1 MRIERRILLFCL
13 SICLTAFSFAKP
25 ELDSVKIVHDLDK
38 SDFELKNFDANKHSA
53 EKSVIYFET
62 ENKKLKTGRI
72 ILNLSTLNREEVT
85 IEWQNYSGKIK
96 NSRWSLKLQ
105 YRLSETDEWKDVLD
119 SRSRPC
125 EFYTTKRAITK
136 NFSEIVLP
144 KECNN
149 QPLVQLSWKLSRI
162 RGKGS
167 APNIQT
173 RKIKISSLHDPF
185 NGLATEITL
194 LQKIDKKNLEVSQ
207 LNFNHIPLP
216 YTYPESVRLRLNGKH
231 VRDILKFEITG
242 ADKDCFSLEA
252 KTLDIRHGSKN
263 ITLSYAPKKEGKH
276 KAVLVISSR
285 GLQEDIQIPLE
296 GSCEKAKDF
305 NISSI
310 KDEVLNDRNIT
321 YMIRVFSNKDYQ
333 FRMKVKPEDSEDY
346 DSPRKQIKTN
356 ILVTYK
362 WYRDNVCL
370 MTMEDEVKISDY
382 CVPLQSPATANMM
395 EITIDNIDN
404 LELSDFYFGFPKPK
418 RMIRSGHWNDP
429 DVWEPKGEPNMEDF
443 VFIEDSCKVMVTT
456 DVVCSMLVLGDNV
469 NVDINAGKMFYVSG
483 DIVYGNRSYFTVHQ
497 NLLPERWNYI
507 SSPVNQARAL
517 VYSMRNTENE
527 TWLMKYNTG
536 VVSKHGDHWSEYLVD
551 PNLILQPGIGYA
563 VYTHENLDVKYEGIL
578 CNSNTTVSLTSKNN
592 DKWNLVGNPFTA
604 PLSTKKLYEDIDGRI
619 QGNAIFL
626 FDRENLVY
634 NPIIVDE
641 NEEVMIPSLE
651 SFFVEA
657 IQDGRE
663 ITFKRNHQYIPKS
676 GTGSLNNHNYLT
688 LTAQIDGK
696 SQYALMGMIEGSDY
710 GFDEYD
716 AHKMFGISENMPEI
730 YFVVDT
736 EEVSVNTFPD
746 YPAAFDVGM
755 YIGTDDVVDIQIN
768 NLSVLP
774 SNVSVILED
783 KQEGVFYDC
792 CLPNKI
798 SVDLKSGTTSDR
810 FKIYLNKAIN
820 LYEIHPEYSG
830 IYLWS
835 DDNRIMAYGD
845 GIHQLNAVKVY
856 DKNHNVIGEQEF
868 DSNVLVFDKIEQKGR
883 YTVDILVDGDWIK
896 DFIIE
901 IK

>member
-1 MRIERRILLFCL
+1 MKIERRFILFYLT
-13 SICLTAFSFAKP
+13 ICFTVCSFAVP
-25 ELDSVKIVHDLDK
+25 ELDSVKFIHDLSK
-38 SDFELKNFDANKHSA
+38 SDFELKNFDANKHTVG
-53 EKSVIYFET
+53 KSSIYFEID
-62 ENKKLKTGRI
+62 NKKLKTGRI

-85 IEWQNYSGKIK
+85 IEWQNYCGKIR

-125 EFYTTKRAITK
+125 EFYTAKRASTK

-144 KECNN
+144 QECNN
-149 QPLVQLSWKLSRI
+149 KEHIQLSWKLSRI
-162 RGKGS
+162 RGKGT

-173 RKIKISSLHDPF
+173 RKIRISSLHDPY
-185 NGLATEITL
+185 NGLPADVSLFQKLDKRIVEI
-194 LQKIDKKNLEVSQ
+194 DR
-207 LNFNHIPLP
+207 LNFDHIPLP
-216 YTYPESVRLRLNGKH
+216 YTYPESVRLRLLGKH
-231 VRDILKFEITG
+231 IRDVVKLEIIG
-242 ADKDCFSLEA
+242 ANKDCFSLDS
-252 KTLDIRHGSKN
+252 KTVDIRHSAKN
-263 ITLSYAPKKEGKH
+263 ITITYAPKKEGKH
-276 KAVLVISSR
+276 TAVLVVKSR
-285 GLQEDIQIPLE
+285 HLENDIHIPLE
-296 GSCEKAKDF
+296 GSCAKASDF
-305 NISSI
+305 NESAI
-310 KDEVLNDRNIT
+310 KDEVLNDRNIS
-321 YMIRVFSNKDYQ
+321 YSIKVFSNKDYQ
-333 FRMKVKPEDSEDY
+333 FRMKVKLDENDESETLK
-346 DSPRKQIKTN
+346 KQFKTN

-362 WYRDNVCL
+362 WYRDNVCM
-370 MTMEDEVKISDY
+370 MTMEDEVKTLDY
-382 CVPLQSPATANMM
+382 CVPLQSPPTANLM
-395 EITIDNIDN
+395 EIIIDNIDN

-418 RMIRSGHWNDP
+418 RMVRSGNWNDP

-443 VFIEDSCKVMVTT
+443 VYIEDSCKVKVST

-469 NVDINAGKMFYVSG
+469 NIDINTGKMFYVSG
-483 DIVYGNRSYFTVHQ
+483 DIIYGNRSYFTVRQ

-551 PNLILQPGIGYA
+551 PNLILQPGVGYA

-578 CNSNTTVSLTSKNN
+578 CNSNTMVTLVSNNN

-604 PLSTKKLYEDIDGRI
+604 PLSTKKLFEDIDGRI

-641 NEEVMIPSLE
+641 TEEVMIPPLE
-651 SFFVEA
+651 SFFVETM
-657 IQDGRE
+657 QDGRE

-696 SQYALMGMIEGSDY
+696 EQYALMGMIEDADY

-730 YFVVDT
+730 YFIVDK
-736 EEVSVNTFPD
+736 EELSVNTFPD
-746 YPAAFDVGM
+746 YPAAFDVGL
-755 YIGTDDVVDIQIN
+755 YIGTENTVDIQVN

-774 SNVSVILED
+774 KNVSVILED
-783 KQEGVFYDC
+783 KQEGRFYDC

-798 SVDLKSGTTSDR
+798 SVELNSGTTSDR

-820 LYEIHPEYSG
+820 LYEVHPDYSG

-835 DDNRIMAYGD
+835 DADRIMVYGD
-845 GIHQLNAVKVY
+845 GVHQLKNVKIY
-856 DKNHNVIGEQEF
+856 DMNHNVVGEQEF
-868 DSNVLVFDKIEQKGR
+868 ESNVLVFDRIGQKGR
-883 YTVDILVDGDWIK
+883 YTVDLMVDGTWIR